1 METLRHLSDWY
12 MVDHHKFFAFF
23 SAFKDA
29 TKWTKEDIYF
39 PTNSDIEQRK
49 GGWKPTRVIFYRKSK
64 GIDNVQNEYNSGET
78 WERKTYL
85 F

>member
-1 METLRHLSDWY
+1 
-12 MVDHHKFFAFF
+12 MVDHNNFFAFF

-49 GGWKPTRVIFYRKSK
+49 GGENTR
-64 GIDNVQNEYNSGET
+64 E
-78 WERKTYL
+78 
-85 F
+85 